1 MTRPSQPLARGSGR
15 LLTFLAS
22 AAIALFGALGAHTA
36 HAQQAV
42 VGNLRLAADAEGAP
56 LDAVPAGP
64 GEKVYALAK
73 DAERLFIAFDYKAS
87 SPERVQVRVMGPMG
101 AVMFQSDETYEAPG
115 THVIEFD
122 NGGLPLE
129 ETEYVVNAYVS
140 DSLYLADSL
149 QATVGE
155 ARLSPA
161 SNEQSITA
169 PEPQTIEMPI
179 DRPGADLAAAAPAG
193 PTPGPSAMLLVVAGI
208 GVLALLGVVAWAGMS
223 ALGRR

>member
-1 MTRPSQPLARGSGR
+1 MTRPSRPTARFSSR
-15 LLTFLAS
+15 QLTFI
-22 AAIALFGALGAHTA
+22 AAAALALGAA
-36 HAQQAV
+36 GIAGPARAQQAV
-42 VGNLRLAADAEGAP
+42 VGELRLAADADGTP
-56 LDAVPAGP
+56 LDTVPAGP

-73 DAERLFIAFDYKAS
+73 DAERLYIAFDYKAS
-87 SPERVQVRVMGPMG
+87 SPERVQIRVMGPMG

-122 NGGLPLE
+122 NGGVPLE

-155 ARLSPA
+155 AQLSPA
-161 SNEQSITA
+161 SNEQSVTA
-169 PEPQTIEMPI
+169 PEPQVIEVPI
-179 DRPGADLAAAAPAG
+179 EGPVDAAAGDAPAG
-193 PTPGPSAMLLVVAGI
+193 PAAGPSSMLLVIAGI